1 MELRTE
7 SFLSH
12 INNPQVPA
20 IQRVQTTL
28 LHEMQSFAMENGFVQ
43 LMPIMMSPFTDPLN
57 HDVYPAEI
65 RYLEHPLKL
74 TQSMIFHKQLALIP
88 QGIDKILIVSPNIRL
103 ERAEQKGSKN
113 HLLEFSQFDIEIKD
127 AGMDEVMQFLETLY
141 VQVFQRLREKC
152 AEELALLG
160 RNLPRLEKPF
170 PRYTSDE
177 LRELYG
183 ENFFDIISEK
193 TPVPCFVTNFK
204 REFYDREDAERPGT
218 YRNFDMVY
226 PEGYGEAL
234 SGAEREY
241 QYDDIV
247 RRMRE
252 MDMNLDAYSNYLEV
266 AQKGLL
272 PRSAG
277 AGIGI
282 QRLVKFI
289 CGKQMIS
296 DVCLFDRSV
305 TTKFVF

>member
-12 INNPQVPA
+12 INNPHVPL

-28 LHEMQSFAMENGFVQ
+28 LQEMQNFALENGFVQ

-88 QGIDKILIVSPNIRL
+88 RDIKKILIVSPNIRL
-103 ERAEQKGSKN
+103 ERAEQKSSKN

-127 AGMDEVMQFLETLY
+127 AGMDEVMRFLESLY
-141 VQVFQRLREKC
+141 VHVFQRLKERC
-152 AEELALLG
+152 ASELALLG
-160 RNLPRLEKPF
+160 RDLPVLEAPF
-170 PRYTSDE
+170 PRYASDE
-177 LRELYG
+177 LQAQHGDDFY
-183 ENFFDIISEK
+183 DVISEQSS
-193 TPVPCFVTNFK
+193 VPCFVTNFK
-204 REFYDREDAERPGT
+204 REFYDREDPQRPGT

-226 PEGYGEAL
+226 PGGYGEAL

-241 QYDDIV
+241 EYDDIV
-247 RRMRE
+247 RRMTE
-252 MDMNLDAYSNYLEV
+252 LGMNLSAFSDYLEI

-305 TTKFVF
+305 TTRFVF